1 MEGGENLN
9 ACMDGAEV
17 FFLEENRFIPGFQ
30 GKHPLRV
37 LSVVLGHLG
46 FFREVILSLIITSST
61 CQSTMIVA
69 IYNYLCTPEGR
80 TGLE

>member
-1 MEGGENLN
+1 MHVWMEQKF
-9 ACMDGAEV
+9 
-17 FFLEENRFIPGFQ
+17 FFLEENRFIPGFK

-37 LSVVLGHLG
+37 LSVVLGHQG

-61 CQSTMIVA
+61 CQSTVIVT